1 MVYRNIDIYAT
12 IPEIMIEEF
21 SIYKGDDYFTRKVG
35 VFNRILS
42 LFKNTYKLVLNN
54 CSYDRKLIRK
64 KVEKNAYLF
73 FGTNTNELLPYD
85 NLISNIRF
93 DISNFFII
101 GASRHKNDFPL
112 ITIYFISFLF
122 IPYVLFVYMFFST
135 RDNKRSIRI
144 CFDQIC
150 LSLASVNIIN
160 IYLWLLKPQKVFI
173 SNHNSSF
180 HLILAMIAKRK
191 GIETGYFQHALFPNS
206 NFFFP
211 ATFDIIF
218 LDGIDS
224 CNKISNKKLFN
235 SSGYVVGSLFQSVE
249 IELKRFNV
257 NFSIGICVNIADDI
271 ESIIDLLK
279 HLNQKFPG
287 YKIILRP
294 HPSDSRVGL
303 WEILSNQYNFELNG
317 IGYNLSD
324 FFSNISLLIAGESN
338 VHLIALNNDIPS
350 IYYNFNSGFFY
361 DWYGFVNSKLL
372 LNGSDFLILDKFVSN
387 SDYRVINRPV
397 LKMFN
402 NSIDAIY
409 KSQVFDSIYLVLTNN
424 FRIISDYFYNIEIDD
439 FSVNVLK

>member
-1 MVYRNIDIYAT
+1 MVYRNIDIYST

-21 SIYKGDDYFTRKVG
+21 SIYKGDNYFTRKVG
-35 VFNRILS
+35 IFNRILS
-42 LFKNTYKLVLNN
+42 LFKNTFDLVLNN
-54 CSYDRKLIRK
+54 IFYDN
-64 KVEKNAYLF
+64 KVDKIKVKKNAYLF
-73 FGTNTNELLPYD
+73 FGTNINELLPYD
-85 NLISNIRF
+85 NLISNLKF
-93 DISNFFII
+93 DTSNFFII
-101 GASRHKNDFPL
+101 GNSRYKNDFPL
-112 ITIYFISFLF
+112 IPIYFFSFLF
-122 IPYVLFVYMFFST
+122 IPYVIFVYIFFSSNE
-135 RDNKRSIRI
+135 NKRSIRI

-160 IYLWLLKPQKVFI
+160 IYLKLLKPQKVFI

-191 GIETGYFQHALFPNS
+191 GIETGYFQHALFPNA

-211 ATFDIIF
+211 SIFDVIF

-235 SSGYVVGSLFQSVE
+235 SSVYVIGSLFQSVE
-249 IELKRFNV
+249 LELKGSNF

-279 HLNQKFPG
+279 HLNQKFSWL
-287 YKIILRP
+287 KIILRP
-294 HPSDSRVGL
+294 HPSDSRVEL
-303 WEILSNQYNFELNG
+303 WEKLSNQYNFELYG
-317 IGYNLSD
+317 IEYKLAE
-324 FFSNISLLIAGESN
+324 FFSNISLLISGESN
-338 VHLIALNNDIPS
+338 VHLIALNNNIPS
-350 IYYNFNSGFFY
+350 IYYNFKSGFFS

-372 LNGSDFLILDKFVSN
+372 LNGSDFLVLDKFLIN
-387 SDYRVINRPV
+387 SDYRIINRTV

-409 KSQVFDSIYLVLTNN
+409 EKQVFDYIYLVLTDNVMS
-424 FRIISDYFYNIEIDD
+424 ISDYFYNIEIDE